1 MKRTIL
7 SLLFM
12 LSVICGWAQTKDSID
27 CSKMVVTYNYTCHAF
42 DKNGTKVDDNYRLA
56 VLVGDKMTWS
66 TGYLSAMQFENK
78 TRKDIL
84 DVLDEQKMNIPS
96 VYVGYPSEDKVT
108 ILETMLISDYVTT
121 EDKQP
126 IKWQIEEDTLTITG
140 YLCQKATAKVRGRMW
155 AVWYTEEVPT
165 TAGPWCLYGC
175 PGLIVKAEADE
186 IHCFELQS
194 LEQKNVPIVYSPSPK
209 DLKMNRSKYVKYR
222 NKTLTDPVYLNST
235 WSLIHQDMIEDVT
248 IFNDDGVQRP
258 IINGHSFNITP
269 NAFQPLDLE

>member
-1 MKRTIL
+1 MKRTTL
-7 SLLFM
+7 SLLMM
-12 LSVICGWAQTKDSID
+12 LSAMCGWAQTNDSID
-27 CSKMVVTYNYTCHAF
+27 ISKMVVTYDYTCHTT
-42 DKNGTKVDDNYRLA
+42 DKNGAKVDDNYRLA
-56 VLVGDKMTWS
+56 VLVGDKTTWS
-66 TGYLSAMQFENK
+66 TGYLTATRSEHQ
-78 TRKDIL
+78 TRKEL
-84 DVLDEQKMNIPS
+84 TEMLDEQKMNIPS
-96 VYVGYPSEDKVT
+96 VYVGYPSADKVM
-108 ILETMLISDYVTT
+108 IRETMLISDYVTT

-140 YLCQKATAKVRGRMW
+140 YLCQKATAKVRGREW
-155 AVWYTEEVPT
+155 TVWYTEEVPT

-175 PGLIVKAEADE
+175 PGLIVKAEADN

-194 LEQKNVPIVYSPSPK
+194 LEQKTRPIVYSPSPK

-222 NKTLTDPVYLNST
+222 NKTLTDPIYLNST

-258 IINGHSFNITP
+258 IFNGHSFNITP